1 MERLIINR
9 LRARTTMSEPKTDP
23 VEEPKTPEA
32 EDNTTP
38 ENPEGEPNNPENP
51 EKPAEEPKEKPK
63 EETPEEKERNRKG
76 YEMRKGKAETGVS
89 REEFEKLNESVSNI
103 TEENKDLKFRNAHP
117 EVDDDTFKTIKSLSK
132 GTGEDYEK
140 TLDDP
145 IIKSHLETSNAKNR
159 VDGATAPPS
168 TRNKPGGSLPDYRD
182 MSSEDFQK
190 KQEEVLSRRGD

>member
-1 MERLIINR
+1 
-9 LRARTTMSEPKTDP
+9 MSEQKTDP
-23 VEEPKTPEA
+23 VEEPKTPET
-32 EDNTTP
+32 EEPTTP
-38 ENPEGEPNNPENP
+38 ENPEGEPKTPETP
-51 EKPAEEPKEKPK
+51 EKPAEEPK

-89 REEFEKLNESVSNI
+89 REEFDKLNDSVVNM

-132 GTGEDYEK
+132 GTGKELEE

-145 IIKSHLETSNAKNR
+145 IIKSHLETSNARDR

-168 TRNKPGGSLPDYRD
+168 TRNKPGGSLPDYQN

-190 KQEEVLSRRGD
+190 TQEEVLNRRGD